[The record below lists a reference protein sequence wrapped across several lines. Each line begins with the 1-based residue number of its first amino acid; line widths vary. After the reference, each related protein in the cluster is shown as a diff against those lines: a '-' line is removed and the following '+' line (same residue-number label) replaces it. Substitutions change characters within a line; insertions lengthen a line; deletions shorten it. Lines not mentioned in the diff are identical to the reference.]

1 MDTATIIVRRKRE
14 TSCEEEGN
22 DRKKFC
28 SGSRDDFACK
38 GLLRD
43 FAVVEC
49 QYCSVQI
56 SNY

>member
-43 FAVVEC
+43 C
-49 QYCSVQI
+49 CGGMSVLFSTI
-56 SNY
+56 K